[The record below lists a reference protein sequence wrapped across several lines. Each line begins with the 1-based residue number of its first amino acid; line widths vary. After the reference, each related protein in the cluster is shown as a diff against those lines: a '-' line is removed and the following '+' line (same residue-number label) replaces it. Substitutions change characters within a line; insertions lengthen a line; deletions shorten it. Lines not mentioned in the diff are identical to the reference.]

1 VRFLASLLIVAVTIG
16 AGFTWLYPPGSSDRV
31 TTAEREARQ
40 DSFTRLEPIQLEAID
55 QTERVAATDAMQLPP
70 SDRAALRAFLAVADT
85 QAADTPANNQ
95 VTPAPVTTTAPDV
108 SKQPIV
114 LTRLT
119 LWDTH
124 AEDGDVVAIV
134 SAGYRREVRITNGV
148 QRVII
153 PVKQGTSVIE
163 VIGIHDGGGGITLGV
178 EAAGGQALMPIMAVG
193 QTLALPVT
201 M

>member
-1 VRFLASLLIVAVTIG
+1 MEPL
-16 AGFTWLYPPGSSDRV
+16 
-31 TTAEREARQ
+31 Q
-40 DSFTRLEPIQLEAID
+40 LEPIDRADRI
-55 QTERVAATDAMQLPP
+55 AATEEMQLPP
-70 SDRAALRAFLAVADT
+70 FDRAGLQAILADADRQPSDPSAGT
-85 QAADTPANNQ
+85 STGLAQATAIGPAASNQ
-95 VTPAPVTTTAPDV
+95 
-108 SKQPIV
+108 SIV

-134 SAGYRREVRITNGV
+134 SAHYRREVRITNA
-148 QRVII
+148 QQHVII
-153 PVKQGTSVIE
+153 PVTQGSSVIE